1 MELNQRAQRVLST
14 LIQIYIRTGEPVS
27 SRAVV
32 KTSMPHLS
40 AATVRNILAE
50 LDEWGYVTQPHTS
63 AGRMP
68 TDRGYR
74 LYVDSLLKGKRLSV
88 AGLQRIARSYP
99 QGKAAGAVTCLL
111 RETSKILSQTS
122 HYVGLVMGPRV
133 SSVSYSHMEFIRITE
148 TQVLVILV
156 SKSGI
161 VHTRTID
168 ASCEL
173 SQEELDALTA
183 CVNEELCGITLEE
196 LRKRVVRKLKADVR
210 LYQELLSKVF
220 VFNEVSEAALAE
232 SQVYLDGTANILS
245 YPDIAQD
252 LERMKRIFQT
262 LERQSTLVQLLD
274 RSMHSEGVLVF
285 IGSENPLRM
294 LEDCSL
300 VTANYKCDNRVVGTL
315 GVIGPKRMDYSRV
328 IPIVDYTSKLLSRS
342 INC

>member
-1 MELNQRAQRVLST
+1 MELNPRAHRVLST

-27 SRAVV
+27 SGAVV
-32 KTSMPHLS
+32 KTAMPHLS

-50 LDEWGYVTQPHTS
+50 LDELGYVTQPHTS
-63 AGRMP
+63 AGRIP
-68 TDRGYR
+68 TDQGYR
-74 LYVDSLLKGKRLSV
+74 LYVDSLLKGKRRSV

-99 QGKAAGAVTCLL
+99 QGKTAGEVTCLL
-111 RETSKILSQTS
+111 RETSKILSQAS

-133 SSVSYSHMEFIRITE
+133 SNVSYNHMEFIRISQS
-148 TQVLVILV
+148 QVLVILV

-168 ASCEL
+168 AAGEL
-173 SQEELDALTA
+173 SQDELTELTA

-210 LYQELLSKVF
+210 VYRELLNKVF
-220 VFNEVSEAALAE
+220 VFNEVSEADVVE

-245 YPDIAQD
+245 YPDIAHD
-252 LERMKRIFQT
+252 LDRMKRIFQA

-300 VTANYKCDNRVVGTL
+300 VTANYKCNNRVIGTL

>member
-1 MELNQRAQRVLST
+1 MEPNQRAQRVLST
-14 LIQIYIRTGEPVS
+14 LIQIYSRTGEPVS

-40 AATVRNILAE
+40 AATVRNVLAE

-63 AGRMP
+63 AGRIP
-68 TDRGYR
+68 TDQGYR
-74 LYVDSLLKGKRLSV
+74 LYVDSLLTAKRLPA

-99 QGKAAGAVTCLL
+99 RGKVAGEVTCLL
-111 RETSKILSQTS
+111 RETSKILSQAS
-122 HYVGLVMGPRV
+122 HHVGLVMGPRV
-133 SSVSYSHMEFIRITE
+133 SSVSYNHMEFIRIGE
-148 TQVLVILV
+148 SQVLVILV

-161 VHTRTID
+161 VHTRTIEGV
-168 ASCEL
+168 CEL
-173 SQEELDALTA
+173 SQDELNELTA

-196 LRKRVVRKLKADVR
+196 LRERVIRKLKADVH
-210 LYQELLSKVF
+210 LYQQLLNKVF
-220 VFNEVSEAALAE
+220 AFNQVSEADLAG
-232 SQVYLDGTANILS
+232 SYVYLDGTANILS
-245 YPDIAQD
+245 YPDIARD
-252 LERMKRIFQT
+252 LDRMKRIFQT

-274 RSMHSEGVLVF
+274 RSMHTDGVLVF

-315 GVIGPKRMDYSRV
+315 GIIGPKRMDYSRV